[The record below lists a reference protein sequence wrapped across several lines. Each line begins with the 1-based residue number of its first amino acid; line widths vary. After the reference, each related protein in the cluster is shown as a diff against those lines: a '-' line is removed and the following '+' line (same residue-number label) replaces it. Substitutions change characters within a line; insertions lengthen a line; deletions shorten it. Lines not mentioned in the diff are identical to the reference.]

1 MAKNPSEQEENLSKK
16 KNHFIVSNKPG
27 MAGFGTRCK
36 KLRGL
41 LLLLSQTHDE
51 HPGFKLCDRVP
62 KLQGSLHRAGL
73 VFVWRVRDSW
83 TRRSHFLEQMRE
95 VTPARRLRDQR
106 GAAEILKTL
115 KL

>member
-1 MAKNPSEQEENLSKK
+1 MS
-16 KNHFIVSNKPG
+16 
-27 MAGFGTRCK
+27 GFGTLRK

-51 HPGFKLCDRVP
+51 HPRLKLCDRMP
-62 KLQGSLHRAGL
+62 KLQGSLHRARL
-73 VFVWRVRDSW
+73 VFVWRVRDGW
-83 TRRSHFLEQMRE
+83 TRRSHLLEEVRE

-115 KL
+115 NL